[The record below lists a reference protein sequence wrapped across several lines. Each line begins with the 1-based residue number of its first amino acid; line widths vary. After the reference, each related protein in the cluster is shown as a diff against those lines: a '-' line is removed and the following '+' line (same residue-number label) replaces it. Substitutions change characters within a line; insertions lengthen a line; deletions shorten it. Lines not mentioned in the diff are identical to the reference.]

1 MNFFYPDD
9 LDEFNGVRFFR
20 EYEGDVGEYEIEVSN
35 PNKQNFHMMNNR
47 ARGFMPPRPPSGRPP
62 DQTPPG
68 GMTPGQMPPGG
79 MAPGQMPPG
88 GMAPGQMPPGG
99 MAPGQMSPGG
109 MTPGGSS
116 SQAPQ
121 SPPPPFTPTKTQ
133 SGVKS
138 MGPGAKAID
147 TGSIRPCLYRYTYIW
162 QSNGRGYWAYLTYVG
177 PKSIAGWR
185 WMGWRWV
192 YFGLDLNRIDSFYC
206 V

>member
-1 MNFFYPDD
+1 MSFFYPDD

-20 EYEGDVGEYEIEVSN
+20 EYEGDVGEYEIEVPN
-35 PNKQNFHMMNNR
+35 PNKQNFHMMNNG
-47 ARGFMPPRPPSGRPP
+47 ARGFIPPRP
-62 DQTPPG
+62 
-68 GMTPGQMPPGG
+68 PGQMPPGG
-79 MAPGQMPPG
+79 G
-88 GMAPGQMPPGG
+88 
-99 MAPGQMSPGG
+99 
-109 MTPGGSS
+109 S
-116 SQAPQ
+116 SQAPN
-121 SPPPPFTPTKTQ
+121 SPPPPFIPTKTQ

-138 MGPGAKAID
+138 MGPGVKAID
-147 TGSIRPCLYRYTYIW
+147 TGSIRPCLFKYTYIW